1 VTYLPVT
8 SNYRNKDT
16 LSKNA
21 LLVAKTGPLQ
31 EGLHALLAAQSNID
45 SVTVTSGYAAALS
58 YVSDRCPALI
68 LLVIESL
75 DDRQKEILAALRN
88 NCAETRILGVVDS
101 EEMHQVALNSNI
113 DVVFSRGGDVRELSK
128 SIESIL
134 NH

>member
-1 VTYLPVT
+1 M
-8 SNYRNKDT
+8 
-16 LSKNA
+16 KNA